1 MPAAEHALRG
11 TASGCWI
18 AAALRRRWLPI
29 EAVGADN
36 GLGGRQTCRVGSRTS
51 GSLPLAGRVAE
62 LESLSQAAEEAAE
75 GLPSAVFVRG
85 EAGVGKTRLVRAA
98 AEVSRERGFTVLWG
112 TCVRFGGIESPFL
125 PWVTSVEQWWALAS
139 DEDRARIRA
148 RVPQIGLL
156 VTAAEAGTAPGAVLG
171 EERAAATDPGHLVRV
186 LRAFVS
192 ALGALGPT
200 LLVMDDVQWADP
212 ASRDALMFL
221 LAGLS
226 GERLLVLATVRDE
239 GLPDGDPMHGWLADL
254 RRLPSVSELVLGRFT
269 LEETTQQLRL
279 LLGAAA
285 AGGLVRDAQQRGDG
299 NPYLTELLCHDL
311 DPDSQRLP
319 DDVPDDLARALLAA
333 WHPTSEPSP
342 WPATSSHSPWRTPSH
357 SQTPPPTTPPGRRPT
372 GSPT

>member
-1 MPAAEHALRG
+1 M
-11 TASGCWI
+11 
-18 AAALRRRWLPI
+18 PI

-112 TCVRFGGIESPFL
+112 TSVRFGGIESPFL

-171 EERAAATDPGHLVRV
+171 EERAAATDPSHLVRV

-226 GERLLVLATVRDE
+226 GERLTGARHGPGRGTCRTAIRCNGVVGRPAPPPV
-239 GLPDGDPMHGWLADL
+239 GLGAACWVGSPS
-254 RRLPSVSELVLGRFT
+254 RRP
-269 LEETTQQLRL
+269 TQQLQL
-279 LLGAAA
+279 LLGARSCRPAWSGMRSSA
-285 AGGLVRDAQQRGDG
+285 VTGTRTS
-299 NPYLTELLCHDL
+299 TELLCHDL
-311 DPDSQRLP
+311 DPPTSP
-319 DDVPDDLARALLAA
+319 ALAR
-333 WHPTSEPSP
+333 
-342 WPATSSHSPWRTPSH
+342 
-357 SQTPPPTTPPGRRPT
+357 
-372 GSPT
+372 